1 MHNTYTFKNSVTGKE
16 KKANSSLLKLMPT
29 ICTEDITEDKKEG
42 ISYKGR
48 NREMLAEKRA
58 GKIY

>member
-1 MHNTYTFKNSVTGKE
+1 
-16 KKANSSLLKLMPT
+16 MPT
-29 ICTEDITEDKKEG
+29 ICTEDITDDKKEG
-42 ISYKGR
+42 TSYKGR